1 MRGLLANFV
10 LGIAALFATCV
21 NAGDKSMDGKFH
33 RMKKVALVDQHG
45 FEKPLP
51 AISMLIPSDWKFE
64 SNVAYPKGRPCG
76 DMVKFSF
83 RATSPDGK
91 VAMELFPAYI
101 WQWADDPQSR
111 QMMQA
116 GNQQGQRFGKA
127 GCDLMQ
133 PMHAADFVSK
143 MMAPKV
149 RPGARVLNVEPVP
162 GANELLQKQIQ
173 QEMAMNQQYGVKM
186 RVSADSARAKVAY
199 EKDGVAVEEWLSAVV
214 KVHARP
220 MPVYAGGQMRQSVS
234 YNAEARLLFSMRAP
248 AGQLEANDKLFQ
260 LIVSTMS
267 IEPDWQGRI
276 AQIQGNIAAIE
287 RKGAADRQKIVAQTQ
302 QDVNRIHNEGVAHQ
316 QAVQEQSHQ
325 QFSQYLRG
333 VETYRDPNSGERV
346 ELSNQYG
353 HAWSNGAG
361 EYVLSESPGFDP
373 NAHLNGNWTR
383 MQQVKPQ

>member
-1 MRGLLANFV
+1 MRGLLANAV
-10 LGIAALFATCV
+10 LTLSALFATCV
-21 NAGDKSMDGKFH
+21 NAGDKSVDGKFH
-33 RMKKVALVDQHG
+33 RMKRVALVDQHG

-51 AISMLIPSDWKFE
+51 AVSMLIPSDWKFE
-64 SNVAYPKGRPCG
+64 SNVVYPKGRPCG

-143 MMAPKV
+143 MLAPKV

-234 YNAEARLLFSMRAP
+234 YSAEARLLFSMRAP

-267 IEPDWQGRI
+267 IEPD
-276 AQIQGNIAAIE
+276 
-287 RKGAADRQKIVAQTQ
+287 
-302 QDVNRIHNEGVAHQ
+302 
-316 QAVQEQSHQ
+316 
-325 QFSQYLRG
+325 
-333 VETYRDPNSGERV
+333 
-346 ELSNQYG
+346 
-353 HAWSNGAG
+353 
-361 EYVLSESPGFDP
+361 
-373 NAHLNGNWTR
+373 
-383 MQQVKPQ
+383 

>member
-64 SNVAYPKGRPCG
+64 SNVAYPKGMPCG
-76 DMVKFSF
+76 ELVKLSF
-83 RATSPDGK
+83 RATSPGGK
-91 VAMELFPAYI
+91 VAVELFPAYL
-101 WQWADDPQSR
+101 WQWADDPKSR

-143 MMAPKV
+143 LMAPKV
-149 RPGARVLNVEPVP
+149 RPGARVLKVEPAP
-162 GANELLQKQIQ
+162 GLNETLQRQVQ
-173 QEMAMNQQYGVKM
+173 QRMAMNQQYGI
-186 RVSADSARAKVAY
+186 RERLSADSARAKVAY
-199 EKDGVAVEEWLSAVV
+199 EAGGVAVEEWLSAVV
-214 KVHARP
+214 TIHARP
-220 MPVYAGGQMRQSVS
+220 SPVFGGGRMQQSVS
-234 YNAEARLLFSMRAP
+234 YTGEARLLFSMRAP

-267 IEPDWQGRI
+267 IEPDWQGRV
-276 AQIQGNIAAIE
+276 AQVQGNIAAINQ
-287 RKGAADRQKIVAQTQ
+287 KGARDRQEIQRKSQEDVA
-302 QDVNRIHNEGVAHQ
+302 RIRNAGVQHQ
-316 QAVQEQSHQ
+316 QQVQEQQHQ
-325 QFSQYLRG
+325 QFSQYIRD

-383 MQQVKPQ
+383 MQQVNPQ